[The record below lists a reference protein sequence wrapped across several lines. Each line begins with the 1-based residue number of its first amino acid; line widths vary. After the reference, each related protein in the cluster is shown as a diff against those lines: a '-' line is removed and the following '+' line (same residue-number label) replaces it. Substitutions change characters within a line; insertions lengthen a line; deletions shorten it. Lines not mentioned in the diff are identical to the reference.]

1 MDPVSIVIGALAAGA
16 AAGAQDTASASV
28 KDGYL
33 ALKEMLKNRLKGRRA
48 AEAALE
54 RHERAPEAWRSAL
67 EYELSEAGVCSEQD
81 VLNSAVQLLNQLRAA
96 DSGGGD
102 IYSVDARKSSHF
114 QIGRGNVQMDSSRR
128 PPRERREAAG
138 DEPHESGR

>member
-33 ALKEMLKNRLKGRRA
+33 ALKEVLKNRLKGRHA

-67 EYELSEAGVCSEQD
+67 EYELSEADICSEWD
-81 VLNSAVQLLNQLRAA
+81 VLNSAAQLLSQLRAA
-96 DSGGGD
+96 DSGGD
-102 IYSVDARKSSHF
+102 IYSVDARKSSHN
-114 QIGRGNVQMDSSRR
+114 QIGRGNVQIDSSRR
-128 PPRERREAAG
+128 PPQERREAAG